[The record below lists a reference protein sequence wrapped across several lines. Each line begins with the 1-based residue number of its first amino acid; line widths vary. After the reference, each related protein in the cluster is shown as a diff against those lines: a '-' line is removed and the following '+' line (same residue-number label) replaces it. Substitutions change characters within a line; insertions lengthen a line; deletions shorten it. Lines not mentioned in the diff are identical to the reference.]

1 LLRDWGRHPLP
12 IPLARLCSKEQPEV
26 TMLTF
31 GMPSHLD
38 FSVTDVEAS
47 ATWYA
52 AVFKLRRLKR
62 VDLDN
67 RSVIMLIHPGTG
79 LIVGLNR
86 HSTIPVSVFDDRN
99 VGLDHI
105 GFAVG

>member
-1 LLRDWGRHPLP
+1 
-12 IPLARLCSKEQPEV
+12 
-26 TMLTF
+26 MLTF

-52 AVFKLRRLKR
+52 AAFKLRRLKR

-79 LIVGLNR
+79 LIFGLNR